1 MGYLGNNSTLTGT
14 QNQKIIT
21 VTATADQTDFTIAG
35 GYGVGS
41 IDVYRNGVKLNT
53 GNDFT
58 ASNGSTVVLTS
69 GASADDTLEFQVF
82 ENFLVTDAVTTN
94 GNSTINGDL
103 TATSFSGD
111 GSSVTG
117 VSADGLS
124 ATASVNTTGIITASN
139 GFSGNITGTAAT
151 FTGNVTV
158 GGTLTYDDVTNI
170 DSVGLITARNGL
182 QVLAGITTISGQTN
196 LTNTNVTAG
205 ILSATGQT
213 NLANVNVSAAATVAG
228 QTTLSNVNVSSG
240 IATVA
245 GQTNLANLD
254 VSGFTTSN
262 VNYFNNVAEKMVRVS
277 AAGSVG
283 ICTYSSTA
291 NILYFDAPNGDAVI
305 KVTGVPQDSSFDNSS
320 IVVSAILR
328 TTGTG
333 RSVHPYLNINGVD
346 RSIKFSGGSRNEAT
360 SGVTTTNG
368 YTIYNFIGINT
379 TGSASTAANYEV
391 LGCISGGFF

>member
-1 MGYLGNNSTLTGT
+1 MGRARIL
-14 QNQKIIT
+14 
-21 VTATADQTDFTIAG
+21 AG
-35 GYGVGS
+35 FS
-41 IDVYRNGVKLNT
+41 
-53 GNDFT
+53 
-58 ASNGSTVVLTS
+58 
-69 GASADDTLEFQVF
+69 SAIG
-82 ENFLVTDAVTTN
+82 VTTSLN
-94 GNSTINGDL
+94 
-103 TATSFSGD
+103 
-111 GSSVTG
+111 V
-117 VSADGLS
+117 
-124 ATASVNTTGIITASN
+124 GIITTGTLKVAGTS
-139 GFSGNITGTAAT
+139 ITGVAQTSDVRTSSLVVAGVST
-151 FTGNVTV
+151 F
-158 GGTLTYDDVTNI
+158 
-170 DSVGLITARNGL
+170 
-182 QVLAGITTISGQTN
+182 SGQTN

-205 ILSATGQT
+205 IVTVAGQST
-213 NLANVNVSAAATVAG
+213 LANVNVAT
-228 QTTLSNVNVSSG
+228 G

-305 KVTGVPQDSSFDNSS
+305 KLTGVPTDSSFDNSS

-379 TGSASTAANYEV
+379 AGSASTAANYEV
-391 LGCISGGFF
+391 LGCVSGGFF